1 MVVSLIKNADYLYF
15 SLHAEEVVTSNY
27 LKDTNEGVYISS
39 LQFETVDRIVTF
51 IRDTNFDGQKYVVLD
66 FRHIK
71 HIQGNLIAK
80 ITEIR
85 NFGYKLV
92 FKNVFNEIIEPLSL
106 NLIENQRNTLN
117 ENKGYDVFYFFSSE
131 SEAIYDE
138 ELNEKNLFN
147 SLFERSIKEYI
158 REYDKKHASSFVY
171 LKSFIDL
178 KNFISNERPFI
189 YFALYKLAMKIK
201 YKWSTE
207 INENPILVCQS
218 LTSTFLV
225 SILSKLLNLDILV
238 FDKIGP
244 ITKLYNK
251 LEKHNFDKRKY
262 IIVSDLVCLG
272 TEVKI
277 TKSLIE
283 FSGGHY
289 LGNVS
294 LIKIE
299 TLAREDLQL
308 DNIDRTISIFSIN
321 RENNEDLKYF
331 IYTNL
336 KSINE

>member
-1 MVVSLIKNADYLYF
+1 
-15 SLHAEEVVTSNY
+15 
-27 LKDTNEGVYISS
+27 LKLPLLSASVK
-39 LQFETVDRIVTF
+39 F
-51 IRDTNFDGQKYVVLD
+51 NFVL
-66 FRHIK
+66 
-71 HIQGNLIAK
+71 
-80 ITEIR
+80 
-85 NFGYKLV
+85 
-92 FKNVFNEIIEPLSL
+92 
-106 NLIENQRNTLN
+106 
-117 ENKGYDVFYFFSSE
+117 
-131 SEAIYDE
+131 
-138 ELNEKNLFN
+138 
-147 SLFERSIKEYI
+147 
-158 REYDKKHASSFVY
+158 
-171 LKSFIDL
+171 
-178 KNFISNERPFI
+178 
-189 YFALYKLAMKIK
+189 
-201 YKWSTE
+201 
-207 INENPILVCQS
+207 
-218 LTSTFLV
+218 
-225 SILSKLLNLDILV
+225 LV

-251 LEKHNFDKRKY
+251 LENHNFDKRKY

-283 FSGGHY
+283 FSGGQY